1 MLLYFSYTTYHTPS
15 NTKSF
20 EQHFC
25 VRNNSGNMVVYTYML
40 VYWPTALLLM
50 LHHHRRC
57 GSGATLLR
65 FLLGVAHGPPFFSSF
80 VVYSTYDGK
89 NHPLIALACQRR
101 EYKPPPLCCY
111 QSQRHPAS
119 VGCAHCSVFSCS
131 FTPSIC
137 SSPNLQWDLGVISM
151 SLARVGPQK

>member
-1 MLLYFSYTTYHTPS
+1 MTCLAHAKAGSRWSYNIRTQPLCCMLLYFSYTTYHTPS

-50 LHHHRRC
+50 LHYHRRC

-65 FLLGVAHGPPFFSSF
+65 FLLGVTHGPPLFSSF
-80 VVYSTYDGK
+80 LFCLFYYDGK
-89 NHPLIALACQRR
+89 IARSLRLPVSAGNIKTTALLLLL
-101 EYKPPPLCCY
+101 EPAPPCLC
-111 QSQRHPAS
+111 RLRP
-119 VGCAHCSVFSCS
+119 
-131 FTPSIC
+131 
-137 SSPNLQWDLGVISM
+137 
-151 SLARVGPQK
+151 